1 MDRRSAT
8 ILLLTG
14 ILSQVIAGNVL
25 AGTLKVEEFSHAP
38 NYALC
43 TDNGDAQQLT
53 DGILAAYPIWM
64 KKEAVGWAARTPI
77 AIRLRLTD
85 GSSVQSPRSGTLRLH
100 SAKGLSAGVDVPR
113 RIDIYTRDNQDKL
126 RLVGSLD
133 PAPAMLR
140 DKSAHWLDIDVQ
152 AASGT
157 LVLVLH
163 ASGDYLFLDEVEWR
177 PSGIAHLPANAP
189 ITSNVRTA
197 LEDSARQLSDALVQA
212 AETEAARA
220 ALPLANEAMHVWI
233 QDPWREIEPAR
244 AREQLSTQ
252 VPLVDIQG
260 YAGEHE
266 SACLGIAVGKEVA
279 AGGLKVTVSGLSTES
294 VTLFEVRPVAAAN
307 GKRVYDPLV
316 PLRKGIPLTVKPDI
330 PIYIW
335 LDADLAVLGPGT
347 HRFEVRL
354 ESRNH
359 VLTVPAMATIAPY
372 SGEGSTRLHAVN
384 WAYLSDMPIFRN
396 RDAAVRD
403 LVLHG
408 IDIFVAHPSE
418 IPGLALDG
426 NWVVTQTTQFVH
438 TVELARQH
446 GLLLLFLGWNAEK
459 NPLGFTSKVQTLD
472 PAMRERLTTWVGKI
486 SAYLASQGLP
496 LDRWALYPVDEPNQD
511 SLQLVKAIAGAV
523 KQLNPSIKIYTD
535 PSVYATPPLN
545 MSHLRDMETLVD
557 YWQPNL
563 LAVRGPLGVFFTG
576 LQKEWWIY
584 GNPKSPAKLG
594 SPLHDYRFL
603 AWWAWQYRASGVG
616 FWSYSDTNGS
626 SAWDDLD
633 SRRPDW
639 AVVYESDTGVVSS
652 RRWEAFREGLEDYV
666 LLSALDRVEVQ
677 EILRAGGEQNL
688 DRWDSAAV
696 ERVRRTLLSS
706 VSRAVRDNTDRR

>member
-1 MDRRSAT
+1 MRSRFVT
-8 ILLLTG
+8 VLLIVMLSHALSGKTFGTMLT
-14 ILSQVIAGNVL
+14 VV
-25 AGTLKVEEFSHAP
+25 EFSQPP

-43 TDNGDAQQLT
+43 TDKDDAQQLT
-53 DGILAAYPIWM
+53 DGKLATFPIWT
-64 KKEAVGWAARTPI
+64 KKEAVGWAALTPI
-77 AIRLRLTD
+77 AIQIHLAD

-113 RIDIYTRDNQDKL
+113 QVDVYTRDNHDKL
-126 RLVGSLD
+126 RLVGSL
-133 PAPAMLR
+133 APASAELS
-140 DKSAHWLDIDVQ
+140 DKSAYWLDVDIQ
-152 AASGT
+152 AAAGT

-177 PSGIAHLPANAP
+177 PSGTADFPAIGPTA
-189 ITSNVRTA
+189 SNIRTA
-197 LEDSARQLSDALVQA
+197 LEDSTRRMSAALAQA
-212 AETEAARA
+212 AETESARV
-220 ALPLANEAMHVWI
+220 ALPLASQAMHAWA
-233 QDPWREIEPAR
+233 QDPWTEIDPAR
-244 AREQLSTQ
+244 AGEQLSGQ
-252 VPLVDIQG
+252 SPLVDVRG

-266 SACLGIAVGKEVA
+266 SVCLGIAVGKEVA
-279 AGGLKVTVSGLSTES
+279 AGGLRVTVSGLSTES
-294 VTLFEVRPVAAAN
+294 VKLFEVRPVVAAN

-316 PLRKGIPLTVKPDI
+316 PLKDGVPLTVRPGI

-335 LDADLAVLGPGT
+335 LDVNLAVLGPGT
-347 HRFEVRL
+347 HRFEIHL
-354 ESRNH
+354 EGRNH
-359 VLTVPAMATIAPY
+359 VLNVPAVATIAAY
-372 SGEGSTRLHAVN
+372 SGDGSKRLHAVN

-408 IDIFVAHPSE
+408 INTFVAHPSE
-418 IPGLALDG
+418 IPGRALDG
-426 NWVVTQTTQFVH
+426 SWVVTQTAQFVH
-438 TVELARQH
+438 TVKLAKQH
-446 GLLLLFLGWNAEK
+446 GMLLLFLGWNAGK

-472 PAMRERLTTWVGKI
+472 PAARDRLLEWVGKL

-496 LDRWALYPVDEPNQD
+496 LDRWALYPVDEPDRD
-511 SLQLVKAIAGAV
+511 SLQLLKAVAGAV
-523 KQLNPSIKIYTD
+523 KRWNPSIRIYAD
-535 PSVYATPPLN
+535 PSVYASPPLDISN
-545 MSHLRDMETLVD
+545 LREVQDVVD

-563 LAVRGPLGVFFTG
+563 LAVRGPLGGFFTG

-594 SPLHDYRFL
+594 SPLRDYRFL
-603 AWWAWQYRASGVG
+603 AWWAWHYRASGVG

-639 AVVYESDTGVVSS
+639 AVVYESDDGVVSS

-666 LLSALDRVEVQ
+666 LLSALSRAQVQ
-677 EILRAGGEQNL
+677 EILRASGEQDL

-696 ERVRRTLLSS
+696 ERVRRALLTGLPKAFSS
-706 VSRAVRDNTDRR
+706 DTGRR